1 MDFILICCQIVP
13 CLCVWNIRWILCI
26 RLYNPSIHISLF
38 WSSISFEG
46 FHNKNVLTSTMHA
59 TRSPSPGLFTR
70 NNHIK
75 SKWVFAVL
83 LSTIMVKD
91 EGMHAKSMLW
101 WCVIVMDVNLMNF
114 QFCLSVGV
122 SVIVVQCKCLHA
134 V

>member
-1 MDFILICCQIVP
+1 M
-13 CLCVWNIRWILCI
+13 
-26 RLYNPSIHISLF
+26 
-38 WSSISFEG
+38 
-46 FHNKNVLTSTMHA
+46 
-59 TRSPSPGLFTR
+59 
-70 NNHIK
+70 
-75 SKWVFAVL
+75 L